1 MLKKKGTETPVE
13 IRDHQKEGRL
23 TQVDLALGK
32 GEGGNKVYRQSLV
45 GKDNYLSNIENL
57 ES

>member
-23 TQVDLALGK
+23 TQVDLVK